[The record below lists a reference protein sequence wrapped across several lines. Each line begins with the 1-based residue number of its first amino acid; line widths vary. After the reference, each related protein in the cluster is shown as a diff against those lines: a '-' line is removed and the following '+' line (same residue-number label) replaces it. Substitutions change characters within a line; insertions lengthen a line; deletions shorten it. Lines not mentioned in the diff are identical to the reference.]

1 MFKVKLHRRVIKFL
15 QKLNENDRKRI
26 FSAIEKLEDPFSQ
39 PYEKVKGRKDLY
51 KIRVGGYRIV
61 YRVDKKNKI
70 VSVHLVDKR
79 ERVYD
84 RL

>member
-51 KIRVGGYRIV
+51 KIRVGDYRII
-61 YRVDKKNKI
+61 YRVDKEEI
-70 VSVHLVDKR
+70 GIY
-79 ERVYD
+79 YD
-84 RL
+84 SGH

>member
-26 FSAIEKLEDPFSQ
+26 FSAIERLEDPFSQ
-39 PYEKVKGRKDLY
+39 PYEKIKGRKDLY
-51 KIRVGGYRIV
+51 KIRVGDYRII
-61 YRVDKKNKI
+61 YRVDKENKI

-84 RL
+84 RQ

>member
-15 QKLNENDRKRI
+15 QKLSESDRKRI

-51 KIRVGGYRIV
+51 KIRVR
-61 YRVDKKNKI
+61 D
-70 VSVHLVDKR
+70 
-79 ERVYD
+79 
-84 RL
+84 

>member
-1 MFKVKLHRRVIKFL
+1 MG
-15 QKLNENDRKRI
+15 EEDRKRI

-51 KIRVGGYRIV
+51 KIRVGDYRVI
-61 YRVDKKNKI
+61 YRVDKKNRV

-79 ERVYD
+79 ERVYG

>member
-1 MFKVKLHRRVIKFL
+1 MFKVKLHKRVIKFL
-15 QKLNENDRKRI
+15 QKLSESDRKRI

-51 KIRVGGYRIV
+51 RIRVGDYRII
-61 YRVDKKNKI
+61 YRVDKLNKI